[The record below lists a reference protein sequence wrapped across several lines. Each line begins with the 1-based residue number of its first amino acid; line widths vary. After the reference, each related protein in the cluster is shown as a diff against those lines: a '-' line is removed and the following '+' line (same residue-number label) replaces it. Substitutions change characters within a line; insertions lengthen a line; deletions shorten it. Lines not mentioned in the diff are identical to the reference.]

1 MFGPSNVSAY
11 LALVLIGKSIAQPTS
26 NVYRGPLYAHA
37 IELMSESPL
46 IDTHVDLPQIIR
58 GLGRQPLDL
67 IPDLANR
74 LPGHVDIPRMR
85 EGHLGGAFFTV
96 WAPCA
101 DQFLNQPYGKNFL
114 GMNEGLRDSLEVLDI
129 IKNMIKQ
136 HPEHMQAAFSSNDI
150 REAFKSGKIASLIG
164 MEGTHFLGNS
174 LSTIRLFAEMGVK
187 YLTLTHTCHSS
198 FAASNGGGGYMEPSS
213 HGAGLTEFG
222 KKLIPEL
229 NRLGVMVDLF
239 HTSDQTMKD
248 SIALSKAPVVWTHAG
263 ARSIQYHPRNVP
275 DDVLKLIG
283 DEPGKNPGIILS
295 VFYPVFIGP
304 TPETANVSRVADH
317 IEHIASIVG
326 RNHVGIAS
334 DYDGMYAGVKG
345 LEDASKYPNL
355 IVELL
360 SRGWN
365 DTEIRNVMGEN
376 LMRVMDQVD
385 KVKFEMR
392 DQLPSS
398 AIWEKRTDLPANWG
412 RPEQAYL
419 PLEVR
424 DLVNSRPK
432 HDEL

>member
-1 MFGPSNVSAY
+1 MRGLFGIVAA
-11 LALVLIGKSIAQPTS
+11 LALRHLPTTLADTDTDE
-26 NVYRGPLYAHA
+26 LYTRA
-37 IELMSESPL
+37 IKLMSESPL

-58 GLGRQPLDL
+58 GLDRNPLSV
-67 IPDLANR
+67 IPNLATS
-74 LPGHVDIPRMR
+74 LPGHVDIPKMR

-101 DQFLNQPYGKNFL
+101 DFVGEDYGPNFL
-114 GMNEGLRDSLEVLDI
+114 GMTEGLRDSLEVLDI
-129 IKNMIKQ
+129 IKRMIEQ
-136 HPEHMQAAFSSNDI
+136 HPEHMQYAHSSADIKSAFH
-150 REAFKSGKIASLIG
+150 AGKIASLIG

-174 LSTIRLFAEMGVK
+174 LSTVRLFAEMGVR

-198 FAASNGGGGYMEPSS
+198 FAASNGGGGYMEPSN
-213 HGAGLTEFG
+213 HGPGLTDFG
-222 KKLIPEL
+222 KELVGEL
-229 NRLGVMVDLF
+229 NRLGVMVDLS

-248 SIALSKAPVVWTHAG
+248 AIALSKAPVVWTHAG
-263 ARSIQYHPRNVP
+263 ARAVQDHPRNVP
-275 DDVLKLIG
+275 DEVLSLIG
-283 DEPGKNPGIILS
+283 DGEGKNPGIILS

-326 RNHVGIAS
+326 KSHVGIAS
-334 DYDGMYAGVKG
+334 DFDGMYAGVHG

-365 DTEIRNVMGEN
+365 DTEIYGVMGEN

-385 KVKFEMR
+385 RVKE
-392 DQLPSS
+392 QLKDDVPST
-398 AIWEKRTDLPANWG
+398 AIWEKRADLPANWG
-412 RPEQAYL
+412 GPEQAYL
-419 PLEVR
+419 PYEVR
-424 DLVNSRPK
+424 DLVNKRPK